1 MVDRHNRVKK
11 KIFKRTPGG
20 NVKIH
25 YTKKKRD
32 YAECAITGQK
42 LHGTGN
48 QSKSHIRSKAKTH
61 RRPSV
66 KFGGMLSSSA
76 RKQIWE
82 NLALVETGK
91 KSMHEV
97 PAGIRHF
104 VKDAMA
110 VKE

>member
-11 KIFKRTPGG
+11 KKFRRTPGG
-20 NVKIH
+20 AVVIH
-25 YTKKKRD
+25 YSKAKREM
-32 YAECAITGQK
+32 AQCAITGQK

-48 QSKSHIRSKAKTH
+48 QSKSWVRAIAKTE

-66 KFGGMLSSSA
+66 KFGGMLSSRA
-76 RKQIWE
+76 RRRIWE
-82 NLALVETGK
+82 NMALVEMGK
-91 KSMHEV
+91 KTMHEV

-104 VKDAMA
+104 VKDAMG

>member
-1 MVDRHNRVKK
+1 MVDRHNRVKRRK
-11 KIFKRTPGG
+11 FRKTPGARTAMHCT
-20 NVKIH
+20 NE
-25 YTKKKRD
+25 KKEFS
-32 YAECAITGQK
+32 ECAITGMR

-48 QSKSHIRSKAKTH
+48 QSKSKLRKNSKTS

-76 RKQIWE
+76 RKLVWE
-82 NLALVETGK
+82 NYALVLAGK
-91 KSMHEV
+91 RTMEEV

-104 VKDAMA
+104 VKDATM

>member
-11 KIFKRTPGG
+11 RKFRKTPGG
-20 NVKIH
+20 RVVIH
-25 YTKKKRD
+25 YSKAKHD

-42 LHGTGN
+42 LPGTGN
-48 QSKSHIRSKAKTH
+48 QSKSKIRAIAKTH

-76 RKQIWE
+76 RRQIWE

-110 VKE
+110 VKD

>member
-1 MVDRHNRVKK
+1 MFR
-11 KIFKRTPGG
+11 RTPGG
-20 NVKIH
+20 KVAIH
-25 YTKKKRD
+25 YTKHNRES
-32 YAECAITGQK
+32 AQCAITGQK

-48 QSKSHIRSKAKTH
+48 QSKSKIRAKAKTH

-66 KFGGMLSSSA
+66 KFGGMLSSKA
-76 RKQIWE
+76 RRQIWE